1 MSGKKNSFSATLF
14 KEGKEKD
21 VLYSVDGQ
29 WSDSFTIKQGGSKH
43 GTVLETYNAN
53 KHPTTKLKLPPL
65 EEQSPL
71 ESKKAWNK
79 VANAILKGDM
89 DTTSNEKSKIEV
101 QQREMRKKEQAEG
114 KEWQR
119 TFFSRQTEDPL
130 LTKLAKATGEKIEP
144 EKTGGVWRFDPEK
157 AAKAKRPFDFTQ

>member
-29 WSDSFTIKQGGSKH
+29 WSDSFTIKQGSSKH
-43 GTVLETYNAN
+43 GTVLETYSSN

-79 VANAILKGDM
+79 VATAILKGDM
-89 DTTSNEKSKIEV
+89 DTTSHEKSRIEV
-101 QQREMRKKEQAEG
+101 QQREMRKKEQTEG

-119 TFFSRQTEDPL
+119 TFFSKRGADPFL
-130 LTKLAKATGEKIEP
+130 DKLAKVTGEKVEP
-144 EKTGGVWRFDPEK
+144 DKTGGVWRFDDEK
-157 AAKAKRPFDFTQ
+157 AAKAKRPFDFA